1 MTQTAWATCIALAM
15 LFGACQ
21 RDVAPPESPP
31 TTTAIQGFG
40 NAQFVWNFQ
49 LYRHQQEANTL
60 AYGDGRCD
68 AEFGLTGTVPGS
80 QSYTTHDVHWE

>member
-1 MTQTAWATCIALAM
+1 MYAVPGRTGWQVDWVTADYYGQYVPA
-15 LFGACQ
+15 
-21 RDVAPPESPP
+21 
-31 TTTAIQGFG
+31 TAIQGFG

-68 AEFGLTGTVPGS
+68 GEFGLTGTVPGS
-80 QSYTTHDVHWE
+80 KSYTTHDVHWE